1 MSTKDEREAL
11 QEFSERYA
19 LARSPVVDDIERRVI
34 GAVWGANGFTTRAQ
48 ADELG
53 ERLHLA
59 PGKRLL
65 DIGAGRGWPSLYLA
79 RRTGCQVVVT
89 DLPLDGLRIA
99 MRRAARE
106 RMDLVACVAA
116 SARDLPFKSGC
127 FDAIVHTD
135 VLC

>member
-19 LARSPVVDDIERRVI
+19 LTGTPVVDDIERRVI
-34 GAVWGANGFTTRAQ
+34 DAVWGANGYTTRAQ

-53 ERLHLA
+53 KRLDLA
-59 PGKRLL
+59 RGRCLL
-65 DIGAGRGWPSLYLA
+65 DIGAGRGWPGLYLA
-79 RRTGCQVVVT
+79 HRTGCDVVAT
-89 DLPLDGLRIA
+89 DLPLEGLRA
-99 MRRAARE
+99 AAGRAARE
-106 RMDLVACVAA
+106 QIDLVGCVVA
-116 SARDLPFKSGC
+116 SARDLPFKSDV